1 MRLHPVTHIVLAVE
15 SAVLVVSLPMKQGYV
30 ALFLLLGVTLLV
42 PPRTVN
48 RITGVFLKILVVA
61 AFFLFLLHGVRWYP
75 PGVSAKGITLGL
87 ESFIRIAV
95 PVVSM
100 LYLAR
105 RITSEDLFA
114 LMTDFRVPPAV
125 ILILFRTL
133 WLVPRLMERMD
144 DVVTAQKMRGMRVDN
159 PLRRFRAVIPTLSP
173 IFSSMVDEISRN
185 ALVMT
190 ARGFLRPGRK
200 THLHSLR
207 YGWSDVLAAA
217 CVTAVYLFVCL

>member
-15 SAVLVVSLPMKQGYV
+15 SAVLVVSLPLKQGYV
-30 ALFLLLGVTLLV
+30 VLSLLLGVTLLV
-42 PPRTVN
+42 PSRTVN
-48 RITGVFLKILVVA
+48 RITWVFLKILVVA

-75 PGVSAKGITLGL
+75 PGVSTKGITLGL

-105 RITSEDLFA
+105 RIVSEDLFA

-133 WLVPRLMERMD
+133 WLVPRLMERID
-144 DVVTAQKMRGMRVDN
+144 EVVTAQKMRGMRIDN
-159 PLRRFRAVIPTLSP
+159 PFRRFRAVIPTLSP

-190 ARGFLRPGRK
+190 ARGFLHRGRK
-200 THLHSLR
+200 THLHPLH
-207 YGWSDVLAAA
+207 YGWSDVLTITCAT
-217 CVTAVYLFVCL
+217 VVYLFIWL